1 MNNFKSTI
9 KTLENDRKTLKWECV
24 NVAYREDIA
33 DSNNEDI
40 YCFGDLAKAMLQI
53 DDGFCNLYIAGV
65 DRDFEWTMNDFKT
78 KKPRWVEICEYMVE
92 RYGKNQVQEIQIMA

>member
-9 KTLENDRKTLKWECV
+9 KTLENDRKTLKRECV
-24 NVAYREDIA
+24 TINYQ
-33 DSNNEDI
+33 DSKSGWHEDI
-40 YCFGDLAKAMLQI
+40 YCFGDLAKAMLEV

-65 DRDFEWTMNDFKT
+65 DRDFEWTMDDFKT

-92 RYGKNQVQEIQIMA
+92 RYGRYKVQEIQVMR